1 MAASAGGKVD
11 PRVTKAN
18 EDQLATGR
26 VTKSSIAFFASRG
39 PGPLLRRIHQPTLII
54 QGTVDN
60 LFTLTESVRNYEILK
75 ANGTTVSMAWYCG
88 GHGTC
93 LTDPGSIDPG
103 ALSVAWMDKY
113 VQRDASA
120 PALRGF
126 EFVDQNGEVLTSKQY
141 PPKAGPKV
149 TARGSGTLPLQEAG
163 GSGPPAVKPSGN
175 GVNAVVDGLA
185 ARITPGPATNAV
197 NVPIAF
203 DANATVVGAP
213 RLTMAYV
220 GTPNPDQM
228 KCTRLERVFAQLV
241 DTRTQIVVGNQIT
254 PIPVRL
260 DGKPRSISLPL
271 EVIGYSATPDS
282 RLSLQ
287 IVASTTAYA
296 TPCFGGTLKV
306 ARAAISLPTA
316 TGMQPLLGTTN

>member
-120 PALRGF
+120 PAMRGF

-220 GTPNPDQM
+220 GTTPAG
-228 KCTRLERVFAQLV
+228 CTRLERVFAQLV